1 MTAPGSVNGGET
13 AGDGPATAAAP
24 TGEPAEKPAGS
35 ATNGTGT
42 TDAPVSVEGPGES
55 PVDSPAAGTG
65 RRGHRV
71 TISDLARRL
80 DISKASVSY
89 ALNGRAGVSE
99 ETRRRVLSLAEELGF
114 HPNSAAVALSAS
126 RTRTIGIVIARDPA
140 LISTE
145 AFYMRTLVGIEQY
158 LNEVDSS
165 LLLRLTGE
173 QGEDLDVL
181 RRWSRQGRVDGFI
194 LFDEHDDDPRVATL
208 RELGMPCVVVSSNA
222 PLDGVGRLISSPEE
236 TVTLLLDHLTELG
249 HRDIAHVSGPFTFVH
264 EQLRVQLL
272 QEHARHRGL
281 RITHHEGSYRYEDG
295 AEITRRVLAA
305 EDRPTAVVL
314 GNDLMAVAALRVAT
328 ELGWSVPEEVSIVA
342 WDDSP
347 LCELAR
353 PGITAVD
360 QKTMERGRAA
370 ADLLFRII
378 AGEEGLH
385 LDAPPGELRPRESTG
400 PAPAR
405 P

>member
-1 MTAPGSVNGGET
+1 MTTPGSKAFGDS
-13 AGDGPATAAAP
+13 ADDGPAS
-24 TGEPAEKPAGS
+24 GG
-35 ATNGTGT
+35 
-42 TDAPVSVEGPGES
+42 
-55 PVDSPAAGTG
+55 G
-65 RRGHRV
+65 RRRV

-80 DISKASVSY
+80 HISKASVSY

-99 ETRRRVLSLAEELGF
+99 ETRQRVLDLAEELGF

-173 QGEDLDVL
+173 HGEDLDVL

-194 LFDEHDDDPRVATL
+194 LFDEHDDDPRIML
-208 RELGMPCVVVSSNA
+208 LKELGMPCVVVSSND
-222 PLDGVGRLISSPEE
+222 PDDQVGRLISSPVE
-236 TVTLLLDHLTELG
+236 TVTLLLDHLAELG
-249 HRDIAHVSGPFTFVH
+249 HRDIAHISGPFTFVH
-264 EQLRVQLL
+264 EQLRVQMLAEGAAL
-272 QEHARHRGL
+272 RGMTVRHS
-281 RITHHEGSYRYEDG
+281 EGSYRYDDG
-295 AEITRRVLAA
+295 AELTRRLLT
-305 EDRPTAVVL
+305 DPNPPTAIVL
-314 GNDLMAVAALRVAT
+314 GNDLMAVAALRVAMDHGT
-328 ELGWSVPEEVSIVA
+328 AVPDEVSILA

-353 PGITAVD
+353 PGITAID

-370 ADLLFRII
+370 ADLLLRVAGGETDLHEEAP
-378 AGEEGLH
+378 AGELH
-385 LDAPPGELRPRESTG
+385 ARESSG
-400 PAPAR
+400 PAPKR
-405 P
+405 

>member
-1 MTAPGSVNGGET
+1 MTTSGSVADGDD
-13 AGDGPATAAAP
+13 ADGDGP
-24 TGEPAEKPAGS
+24 GG
-35 ATNGTGT
+35 GT
-42 TDAPVSVEGPGES
+42 
-55 PVDSPAAGTG
+55 
-65 RRGHRV
+65 RRSHRV

-80 DISKASVSY
+80 HISKASVSY

-99 ETRRRVLSLAEELGF
+99 ETRQRVLDLAEELGF

-126 RTRTIGIVIARDPA
+126 RTRTIGIVIARDPT

-173 QGEDLDVL
+173 HGEDLDVL

-194 LFDEHDDDPRVATL
+194 LFDELEDDQRIQLLKD
-208 RELGMPCVVVSSNA
+208 LGMPCVVVSSNA
-222 PLDGVGRLISSPEE
+222 PDDSVGRLISSPDE
-236 TVTLLLDHLTELG
+236 TVALLLDHLAGLG
-249 HRDIAHVSGPFTFVH
+249 HTDIAHISGPFTFIH
-264 EQLRVQLL
+264 ERLRVQTLL
-272 QEHARHRGL
+272 QQAERHG
-281 RITHHEGSYRYEDG
+281 ITVRHIEGTYRYDDG
-295 AEITRRVLAA
+295 AELTRRLLTGPNP
-305 EDRPTAVVL
+305 PTAIVL
-314 GNDLMAVAALRVAT
+314 GNDLMAVAALRVAMD
-328 ELGWSVPEEVSIVA
+328 LGTAVPGEVSIVA

-370 ADLLFRII
+370 ADLLLRTIT
-378 AGEEGLH
+378 ADTALHEE
-385 LDAPPGELRPRESTG
+385 APPGELRHRESSG
-400 PAPAR
+400 PAPS
-405 P
+405 

>member
-1 MTAPGSVNGGET
+1 MTTPGSLSGEE
-13 AGDGPATAAAP
+13 AASDGPASGGA
-24 TGEPAEKPAGS
+24 
-35 ATNGTGT
+35 
-42 TDAPVSVEGPGES
+42 
-55 PVDSPAAGTG
+55 
-65 RRGHRV
+65 RRSHRV

-99 ETRRRVLSLAEELGF
+99 ETRRRVLNLAEELGF

-173 QGEDLDVL
+173 HGEDLDVL

-194 LFDEHDDDPRVATL
+194 LFDEHNEDPRIPL
-208 RELGMPCVVVSSNA
+208 LKDLGVPCVVVSSNA
-222 PLDGVGRLISSPEE
+222 PYDGVGRLISSPEE
-236 TVTLLLDHLTELG
+236 TVTLLLDHLAELG
-249 HRDIAHVSGPFTFVH
+249 HANIAHVSGPFTFVH
-264 EQLRVQLL
+264 EQLRVRLL
-272 QEHARHRGL
+272 QEHARRRG
-281 RITHHEGSYRYEDG
+281 IQVTHLEGSYRYEDG
-295 AEITRRVLAA
+295 AEMTRIVLAGK
-305 EDRPTAVVL
+305 DRPTALVL

-328 ELGWSVPEEVSIVA
+328 ELGTAVPDELSIVA

-370 ADLLFRII
+370 ADLLLKIA
-378 AGEEGLH
+378 AGESDLH
-385 LDAPPGELRPRESTG
+385 HDAPPGELRPRDSSAA
-400 PAPAR
+400 APR
-405 P
+405 

>member
-1 MTAPGSVNGGET
+1 MTTSGSVADGD
-13 AGDGPATAAAP
+13 ADGDGPA
-24 TGEPAEKPAGS
+24 GS
-35 ATNGTGT
+35 T
-42 TDAPVSVEGPGES
+42 
-55 PVDSPAAGTG
+55 
-65 RRGHRV
+65 RRSHRV

-80 DISKASVSY
+80 HISKASVSY

-99 ETRRRVLSLAEELGF
+99 ETRQRVLDLAEELGF

-126 RTRTIGIVIARDPA
+126 RTRTIGIVIARDPT

-173 QGEDLDVL
+173 HGEDLDVL

-194 LFDEHDDDPRVATL
+194 LFDELEDDQRIPL
-208 RELGMPCVVVSSNA
+208 LKELGVPCVVVSSNE
-222 PLDGVGRLISSPEE
+222 PDDTVGRLISSPEE
-236 TVTLLLDHLTELG
+236 TVSLLLDHLVELG
-249 HRDIAHVSGPFTFVH
+249 HTNIAHISGPFTFIH
-264 EQLRVQLL
+264 ERLRVQTL
-272 QEHARHRGL
+272 QEHATRHG
-281 RITHHEGSYRYEDG
+281 ITVRHVEGSYRYDDG
-295 AEITRRVLAA
+295 AELTRQLLTGPNP
-305 EDRPTAVVL
+305 PTAIVL
-314 GNDLMAVAALRVAT
+314 GNDLMAVAALRVAMD
-328 ELGWSVPEEVSIVA
+328 LGTPVPGQVSIVA

-370 ADLLFRII
+370 ADLLLRIVTD
-378 AGEEGLH
+378 GNTLH
-385 LDAPPGELRPRESTG
+385 EQAPAGELRHRESSG
-400 PAPAR
+400 PVPR
-405 P
+405 

>member
-1 MTAPGSVNGGET
+1 MTTSGSVADGE
-13 AGDGPATAAAP
+13 ASPDGP
-24 TGEPAEKPAGS
+24 TGS
-35 ATNGTGT
+35 T
-42 TDAPVSVEGPGES
+42 
-55 PVDSPAAGTG
+55 
-65 RRGHRV
+65 RRSQRV

-80 DISKASVSY
+80 HISKASVSY

-99 ETRRRVLSLAEELGF
+99 ETRQRVLDLAEELGF

-126 RTRTIGIVIARDPA
+126 RTRTIGIVVARDPE

-173 QGEDLDVL
+173 HGEDVDVL

-194 LFDEHDDDPRVATL
+194 LFDEHDDDPRIPVL
-208 RELGMPCVVVSSNA
+208 QELGVPCVVVSSNA
-222 PLDGVGRLISSPEE
+222 PDDTVGRLISSPAE
-236 TVTLLLDHLTELG
+236 TVSLLLDHLAELG
-249 HRDIAHVSGPFTFVH
+249 HRDIAHISGPFTFVH
-264 EQLRVQLL
+264 EQLRVQIL
-272 QEHARHRGL
+272 QEQAARRGIAV
-281 RITHHEGSYRYEDG
+281 RQIEGTYRYDDG
-295 AEITRRVLAA
+295 AELTRQLLSGPNP
-305 EDRPTAVVL
+305 PTAIVL
-314 GNDLMAVAALRVAT
+314 GNDLMAVAALRVAMD
-328 ELGWSVPEEVSIVA
+328 LGTAVPDEVSILA

-347 LCELAR
+347 LCQLAR

-370 ADLLFRII
+370 ADLLLRIVT
-378 AGEEGLH
+378 GETELH
-385 LDAPPGELRPRESTG
+385 EEAPGGELRPRESSG
-400 PAPAR
+400 PAR

>member
-1 MTAPGSVNGGET
+1 MTTPEPLDGDET
-13 AGDGPATAAAP
+13 ATDGPASS
-24 TGEPAEKPAGS
+24 G
-35 ATNGTGT
+35 
-42 TDAPVSVEGPGES
+42 
-55 PVDSPAAGTG
+55 G
-65 RRGHRV
+65 RRSQRV

-89 ALNGRAGVSE
+89 ALNGRSGVSA
-99 ETRRRVLSLAEELGF
+99 ETRQRVLSLAEELGF

-194 LFDEHDDDPRVATL
+194 LFDEHNDDPRIPML
-208 RELGMPCVVVSSNA
+208 KELGVPCVVVSSNA
-222 PLDGVGRLISSPEE
+222 PEDGVGRLISSPEQ
-236 TVTLLLDHLTELG
+236 TVTLLLDHLAELG

-264 EQLRVQLL
+264 EQLRVRLL
-272 QEHARHRGL
+272 QEHAKRRGI
-281 RITHHEGSYRYEDG
+281 RVTHFEGSYRYEDG
-295 AEITRRVLAA
+295 AEITRRVLAGKS
-305 EDRPTAVVL
+305 RPTALVL

-328 ELGWSVPEEVSIVA
+328 EVGTAVPGELSIVA

-347 LCELAR
+347 LCELAS

-360 QKTMERGRAA
+360 QQTMERGRAA
-370 ADLLFRII
+370 ADLLFSIA
-378 AGEEGLH
+378 AGETGLH
-385 LDAPPGELRPRESTG
+385 LEAPLGVLRPRASSA
-400 PAPAR
+400 PAP
-405 P
+405 

>member
-1 MTAPGSVNGGET
+1 MTTPGSREL
-13 AGDGPATAAAP
+13 DGPASGA
-24 TGEPAEKPAGS
+24 
-35 ATNGTGT
+35 
-42 TDAPVSVEGPGES
+42 V
-55 PVDSPAAGTG
+55 
-65 RRGHRV
+65 RRNQRV

-89 ALNGRAGVSE
+89 ALNGRSGVSE
-99 ETRRRVLSLAEELGF
+99 ETRQRVLSLAEELGF

-173 QGEDLDVL
+173 HGEDLDVL
-181 RRWSRQGRVDGFI
+181 RRWSREGRVDGFI
-194 LFDEHDDDPRVATL
+194 LFDEHDDDPRVPL
-208 RELGMPCVVVSSNA
+208 LKELGVPCVVVSSNA
-222 PLDGVGRLISSPEE
+222 PDDGVGRLISSPEE
-236 TVTLLLDHLTELG
+236 TVILLLDHLTELG
-249 HRDIAHVSGPFTFVH
+249 HTDVVHVSGPFTFVH
-264 EQLRVQLL
+264 EQLRVELL
-272 QEHARHRGL
+272 QELSAERGI
-281 RITHHEGSYRYEDG
+281 RVTHFEGNYRYEDG
-295 AEITRRVLAA
+295 AEMTRKVLRGK
-305 EDRPTAVVL
+305 DRPTAIVL

-328 ELGWSVPEEVSIVA
+328 DLGTVVPDELSILS

-360 QKTMERGRAA
+360 QQTMERGRMA
-370 ADLLFRII
+370 ADLLFRIA
-378 AGEEGLH
+378 AGEAGLH
-385 LDAPPGELRPRESTG
+385 WETPPGILRARGSSGPATRSTG
-400 PAPAR
+400 
-405 P
+405 

>member
-1 MTAPGSVNGGET
+1 MTTPGSLGGGDN
-13 AGDGPATAAAP
+13 ADDGPAS
-24 TGEPAEKPAGS
+24 GG
-35 ATNGTGT
+35 
-42 TDAPVSVEGPGES
+42 
-55 PVDSPAAGTG
+55 G
-65 RRGHRV
+65 RRRV

-80 DISKASVSY
+80 HISKASVSY

-99 ETRRRVLSLAEELGF
+99 ETRQRVLDLAEELGF

-173 QGEDLDVL
+173 HGEDLDVL

-194 LFDEHDDDPRVATL
+194 LFDEHDDDPRITL
-208 RELGMPCVVVSSNA
+208 LKELGMPCVVVSSND
-222 PLDGVGRLISSPEE
+222 PDDHVGRLISSPVE
-236 TVTLLLDHLTELG
+236 TVTLLLDHLAELG
-249 HRDIAHVSGPFTFVH
+249 HRDIAHISGPFTFVH
-264 EQLRVQLL
+264 EQLRVRMLGEGAEQRGMTV
-272 QEHARHRGL
+272 RH
-281 RITHHEGSYRYEDG
+281 IEGSYRYDDG
-295 AEITRRVLAA
+295 AELTRRLLT
-305 EDRPTAVVL
+305 DPNPPTAIVL
-314 GNDLMAVAALRVAT
+314 GNDLMAVAALRVAMD
-328 ELGWSVPEEVSIVA
+328 LGTDVPGAVSILA

-353 PGITAVD
+353 PGITAID

-370 ADLLFRII
+370 ADLLLRVATGDPDLHEQAP
-378 AGEEGLH
+378 AGELH
-385 LDAPPGELRPRESTG
+385 TRESSG
-400 PAPAR
+400 PAHR
-405 P
+405 

>member
-1 MTAPGSVNGGET
+1 MTTSGTVADSG
-13 AGDGPATAAAP
+13 ADDDRPA
-24 TGEPAEKPAGS
+24 S
-35 ATNGTGT
+35 GT
-42 TDAPVSVEGPGES
+42 
-55 PVDSPAAGTG
+55 
-65 RRGHRV
+65 RRSHRV

-80 DISKASVSY
+80 QISKASVSY

-99 ETRRRVLSLAEELGF
+99 ETRQRVLDLAEELGF

-126 RTRTIGIVIARDPA
+126 RTRTIGIVIARDPS

-173 QGEDLDVL
+173 HGEDLDVL

-194 LFDEHDDDPRVATL
+194 LFDELENDQRIPLLKD
-208 RELGMPCVVVSSNA
+208 LGVPCVVVSSNE
-222 PLDGVGRLISSPEE
+222 PDDTVGRLISSSTG
-236 TVTLLLDHLTELG
+236 TVSLLLEHLSELG
-249 HRDIAHVSGPFTFVH
+249 HTNVAHISGPFKFIH
-264 EQLRVQLL
+264 ERMRVQTLL
-272 QEHARHRGL
+272 EQAEQQGITVRH
-281 RITHHEGSYRYEDG
+281 IEGSYRYDDG
-295 AEITRRVLAA
+295 AELTRQLLTGPNP
-305 EDRPTAVVL
+305 PTAIVL
-314 GNDLMAVAALRVAT
+314 GNDLMAVAALRVALD
-328 ELGWSVPEEVSIVA
+328 LGTAVPDEVSVVA

-370 ADLLFRII
+370 ADLLLRII
-378 AGEEGLH
+378 TGNSTVHEE
-385 LDAPPGELRPRESTG
+385 APAGELRPRGSSG
-400 PAPAR
+400 PAR
-405 P
+405 S

>member
-1 MTAPGSVNGGET
+1 MTTSGTVADSG
-13 AGDGPATAAAP
+13 ADDDRPA
-24 TGEPAEKPAGS
+24 S
-35 ATNGTGT
+35 GT
-42 TDAPVSVEGPGES
+42 
-55 PVDSPAAGTG
+55 
-65 RRGHRV
+65 RRSHRV

-80 DISKASVSY
+80 QISKASVSY

-99 ETRRRVLSLAEELGF
+99 ETRQRVLDLAEELGF

-126 RTRTIGIVIARDPA
+126 RTRTIGIVIARDPS

-173 QGEDLDVL
+173 HGEDLDVL

-194 LFDEHDDDPRVATL
+194 LFDELENDQRIPL
-208 RELGMPCVVVSSNA
+208 LEELGVPCVVVSSNE
-222 PLDGVGRLISSPEE
+222 PDDTVGRLISSPTE
-236 TVTLLLDHLTELG
+236 TVSLLLEHLSELG
-249 HRDIAHVSGPFTFVH
+249 HTDIAHISGPFNFIH
-264 EQLRVQLL
+264 ERLRVQTLL
-272 QEHARHRGL
+272 EQAAEHGITVRH
-281 RITHHEGSYRYEDG
+281 IEGSYRYDDG
-295 AEITRRVLAA
+295 AELTRQLLTGPNP
-305 EDRPTAVVL
+305 PTAIVL
-314 GNDLMAVAALRVAT
+314 GNDLMAVAALRVALD
-328 ELGWSVPEEVSIVA
+328 LGTAVPDEVSVVA

-370 ADLLFRII
+370 ADLLLRII
-378 AGEEGLH
+378 TGDSTVHEE
-385 LDAPPGELRPRESTG
+385 APAGELRPRGSSG
-400 PAPAR
+400 PAR
-405 P
+405 S

>member
-1 MTAPGSVNGGET
+1 MTTPGSKALDES
-13 AGDGPATAAAP
+13 ADDGPASSAA
-24 TGEPAEKPAGS
+24 
-35 ATNGTGT
+35 
-42 TDAPVSVEGPGES
+42 
-55 PVDSPAAGTG
+55 
-65 RRGHRV
+65 RRSQRV

-89 ALNGRAGVSE
+89 ALNGRSGVSE
-99 ETRRRVLSLAEELGF
+99 ETRQRVLSLAEELGF

-173 QGEDLDVL
+173 HGEDLDVL

-194 LFDEHDDDPRVATL
+194 LFDEHDDDPRVPL
-208 RELGMPCVVVSSNA
+208 LKELGVPCVVVSSNA
-222 PLDGVGRLISSPEE
+222 PDDGVGRLISSPEE
-236 TVTLLLDHLTELG
+236 TVTLMLDHLAELG
-249 HRDIAHVSGPFTFVH
+249 HTDVVHVSGPFTFVH
-264 EQLRVQLL
+264 EQLRVRLL
-272 QEHARHRGL
+272 QEKSAERGI
-281 RITHHEGSYRYEDG
+281 RVTHLEGNYRYEDG
-295 AEITRRVLAA
+295 AEMTRKVLSGK
-305 EDRPTAVVL
+305 DRPTALVL

-328 ELGWSVPEEVSIVA
+328 DLGTVVPDELSILA

-360 QKTMERGRAA
+360 QQTMERGRMA
-370 ADLLFRII
+370 ADLLFRIA
-378 AGEEGLH
+378 AGESGLH
-385 LDAPPGELRPRESTG
+385 WETPPGVLRVRDSSG
-400 PAPAR
+400 PAAS
-405 P
+405 

>member
-1 MTAPGSVNGGET
+1 MTTSGSVTDGGEV
-13 AGDGPATAAAP
+13 GDDGPQSST
-24 TGEPAEKPAGS
+24 
-35 ATNGTGT
+35 
-42 TDAPVSVEGPGES
+42 
-55 PVDSPAAGTG
+55 
-65 RRGHRV
+65 RRSHRV
-71 TISDLARRL
+71 TISDLAQRL
-80 DISKASVSY
+80 HISKASVSY

-99 ETRRRVLSLAEELGF
+99 ETRQRVLDLAEELGF

-173 QGEDLDVL
+173 HGEDLDVL

-194 LFDEHDDDPRVATL
+194 LFDEHDDDPRIPLLT
-208 RELGMPCVVVSSNA
+208 ELGVPCVVVSSNA
-222 PLDGVGRLISSPEE
+222 PDDSVGRLISSPEE
-236 TVTLLLDHLTELG
+236 TVGLLLDHLVELG
-249 HRDIAHVSGPFTFVH
+249 HRNIAHISGPFTFVH
-264 EQLRVQLL
+264 ERLRVQVL
-272 QEHARHRGL
+272 QEQAERRGVAV
-281 RITHHEGSYRYEDG
+281 RQIEGSYRYDDG
-295 AEITRRVLAA
+295 AELTRQLLT
-305 EDRPTAVVL
+305 DPDPPTAIVL
-314 GNDLMAVAALRVAT
+314 GNDLMAVAALRVAMD
-328 ELGWSVPEEVSIVA
+328 LGTAVPAEVSILA

-370 ADLLFRII
+370 ADLLLRTIT
-378 AGEEGLH
+378 ADTALHEE
-385 LDAPPGELRPRESTG
+385 APPGELRHRESSG
-400 PAPAR
+400 PAPS
-405 P
+405 

>member
-1 MTAPGSVNGGET
+1 MTAPGSTDGEHL
-13 AGDGPATAAAP
+13 AADGPASS
-24 TGEPAEKPAGS
+24 G
-35 ATNGTGT
+35 
-42 TDAPVSVEGPGES
+42 
-55 PVDSPAAGTG
+55 G
-65 RRGHRV
+65 RRSQRV

-99 ETRRRVLSLAEELGF
+99 ETRQRVLSLAEELGF

-173 QGEDLDVL
+173 HGEDLDVL
-181 RRWSRQGRVDGFI
+181 RRWGRQGRVDGFI
-194 LFDEHDDDPRVATL
+194 LFDELDDDPRVPL
-208 RELGMPCVVVSSNA
+208 LKELGVPCVVVSSNA
-222 PLDGVGRLISSPEE
+222 PDDGVGRLISSPEE
-236 TVTLLLDHLTELG
+236 TVTLLLDHLAELG
-249 HRDIAHVSGPFTFVH
+249 HTEVAHVSGPFTFIH

-272 QEHARHRGL
+272 QEHAQQRGI
-281 RITHHEGSYRYEDG
+281 RITHVEGSYRYEDG
-295 AEITRRVLAA
+295 AELTRSLLSG
-305 EDRPTAVVL
+305 ENPPTALVL
-314 GNDLMAVAALRVAT
+314 GNDLMAVAALRVAMD
-328 ELGWSVPEEVSIVA
+328 LGTKVPEELSILA

-360 QKTMERGRAA
+360 QQTMERGRMA
-370 ADLLFRII
+370 ADLLFRIA
-378 AGEEGLH
+378 AGESGLH
-385 LDAPPGELRPRESTG
+385 WETPAGVLRVRETTG
-400 PAPAR
+400 PVH
-405 P
+405 

>member
-1 MTAPGSVNGGET
+1 MTTPGSLDGEQT
-13 AGDGPATAAAP
+13 VADGPAS
-24 TGEPAEKPAGS
+24 GG
-35 ATNGTGT
+35 
-42 TDAPVSVEGPGES
+42 
-55 PVDSPAAGTG
+55 G
-65 RRGHRV
+65 RRSQRV

-99 ETRRRVLSLAEELGF
+99 ETRQRVLSLAEELGF

-145 AFYMRTLVGIEQY
+145 AFYMRTLVGLEQY

-173 QGEDLDVL
+173 HGEDLDVL

-194 LFDEHDDDPRVATL
+194 LFDEHDDDPRIPL
-208 RELGMPCVVVSSNA
+208 LKELGVPFVVVSSNA
-222 PLDGVGRLISSPEE
+222 PDDGVGRLISSPEQ
-236 TVTLLLDHLTELG
+236 TVTLLLDHLSELG
-249 HRDIAHVSGPFTFVH
+249 HEDIAHVSGPFTFVH

-272 QEHARHRGL
+272 REHARRRGI
-281 RITHHEGSYRYEDG
+281 RVTHFEGSYRYEDG
-295 AEITRRVLAA
+295 AELTRAALAGKT
-305 EDRPTAVVL
+305 RPTALVL

-328 ELGWSVPEEVSIVA
+328 ELGTAVPDELTIVA

-360 QKTMERGRAA
+360 QQTMERGRMA
-370 ADLLFRII
+370 ADLLFRIA
-378 AGEEGLH
+378 AGESGLH
-385 LDAPPGELRPRESTG
+385 VETPPGLLRVRDSSAAASRSTN
-400 PAPAR
+400 
-405 P
+405 

>member
-1 MTAPGSVNGGET
+1 MTTSGSAADGD
-13 AGDGPATAAAP
+13 AGTDGPP
-24 TGEPAEKPAGS
+24 
-35 ATNGTGT
+35 NGT
-42 TDAPVSVEGPGES
+42 
-55 PVDSPAAGTG
+55 
-65 RRGHRV
+65 RRSHRV

-80 DISKASVSY
+80 HISKASVSY

-99 ETRRRVLSLAEELGF
+99 ETRQRVLDLAEELGF

-126 RTRTIGIVIARDPA
+126 RTRTIGIVIARDPT

-173 QGEDLDVL
+173 HGEDLDVL

-194 LFDEHDDDPRVATL
+194 LFDELEDDQRIPL
-208 RELGMPCVVVSSNA
+208 LKELGVPCVVVSSNE
-222 PLDGVGRLISSPEE
+222 PDDSVGRLISSSSE
-236 TVTLLLDHLTELG
+236 TVDLILDHLVGLG
-249 HRDIAHVSGPFTFVH
+249 HTDIAHISGPFTFIH
-264 EQLRVQLL
+264 ERSRVQTLH
-272 QEHARHRGL
+272 EGGVRRGITVRH
-281 RITHHEGSYRYEDG
+281 IEGSYRYDDG
-295 AEITRRVLAA
+295 AELTRQLLTGPNP
-305 EDRPTAVVL
+305 PTAIVL
-314 GNDLMAVAALRVAT
+314 GNDLMAVAALRVAMD
-328 ELGWSVPEEVSIVA
+328 LGTAVPEQVSVVA

-370 ADLLFRII
+370 ADLLLRIVT
-378 AGEEGLH
+378 ANSALHEE
-385 LDAPPGELRPRESTG
+385 APAGELRVRESSG
-400 PAPAR
+400 PSQVTR
-405 P
+405 S

>member
-1 MTAPGSVNGGET
+1 MTTSESVTGGET
-13 AGDGPATAAAP
+13 TAP
-24 TGEPAEKPAGS
+24 
-35 ATNGTGT
+35 
-42 TDAPVSVEGPGES
+42 
-55 PVDSPAAGTG
+55 
-65 RRGHRV
+65 RRSQRV

-80 DISKASVSY
+80 QISKASVSY

-99 ETRRRVLSLAEELGF
+99 ETRQRVLDLAEELGF

-126 RTRTIGIVIARDPA
+126 RTRTIGIVVARDPA

-173 QGEDLDVL
+173 HGEDLDVL

-194 LFDEHDDDPRVATL
+194 LFDEHNDDPRIPL
-208 RELGMPCVVVSSNA
+208 LKELGVPCVVVSSNA
-222 PLDGVGRLISSPEE
+222 PDDGVGRLISSPEE
-236 TVTLLLDHLTELG
+236 TVTLLLDHLVAEG
-249 HRDIAHVSGPFTFVH
+249 HRDIAHISGPFTFVH
-264 EQLRVQLL
+264 EQLRMQIL
-272 QEHARHRGL
+272 QDQAAERGIQV
-281 RITHHEGSYRYEDG
+281 RQIEGTYRYDDG
-295 AEITRRVLAA
+295 AELTRQLLTGPN
-305 EDRPTAVVL
+305 RPSAIVL
-314 GNDLMAVAALRVAT
+314 GNDLMAVAALRVAMD
-328 ELGWSVPEEVSIVA
+328 LGTAVPGEVSIVA

-370 ADLLFRII
+370 ADLLLRIVT
-378 AGEEGLH
+378 GETGLH
-385 LDAPPGELRPRESTG
+385 EEAPAGELRPRESSG
-400 PAPAR
+400 PAAH
-405 P
+405 

>member
-1 MTAPGSVNGGET
+1 MTTPGS
-13 AGDGPATAAAP
+13 
-24 TGEPAEKPAGS
+24 K
-35 ATNGTGT
+35 
-42 TDAPVSVEGPGES
+42 
-55 PVDSPAAGTG
+55 G
-65 RRGHRV
+65 RSQRV

-89 ALNGRAGVSE
+89 ALNGRSGVSE
-99 ETRRRVLSLAEELGF
+99 ETRQRVLSLAEELGF

-173 QGEDLDVL
+173 HGEDLDVL

-194 LFDEHDDDPRVATL
+194 LFDEHNDDPRVPL
-208 RELGMPCVVVSSNA
+208 LKELGVPCVVVSSNA
-222 PLDGVGRLISSPEE
+222 PDDGVGRLISSPEQ
-236 TVTLLLDHLTELG
+236 TVTLLLDHLAELG
-249 HRDIAHVSGPFTFVH
+249 HENVVHVSGPFTFIH
-264 EQLRVQLL
+264 EQLRVKLL
-272 QEHARHRGL
+272 QERAKQRGI
-281 RITHHEGSYRYEDG
+281 RVTHLEGSYRYEDG
-295 AEITRRVLAA
+295 AEMTKQVLA
-305 EDRPTAVVL
+305 DKRPPTALVL

-328 ELGWSVPEEVSIVA
+328 DLGTSVPDELSILA

-360 QKTMERGRAA
+360 QQTMERGRMA
-370 ADLLFRII
+370 ADLLFRIA
-378 AGEEGLH
+378 AGESGLH
-385 LDAPPGELRPRESTG
+385 WETPPGVLRIRGSSGAAARST
-400 PAPAR
+400 R
-405 P
+405 

>member
-1 MTAPGSVNGGET
+1 MTTSGPVADGDDGG
-13 AGDGPATAAAP
+13 D
-24 TGEPAEKPAGS
+24 
-35 ATNGTGT
+35 GT
-42 TDAPVSVEGPGES
+42 TDGGG
-55 PVDSPAAGTG
+55 DGTAGST
-65 RRGHRV
+65 RRSHRV

-80 DISKASVSY
+80 HISKASVSY
-89 ALNGRAGVSE
+89 ALNGRAGVSD
-99 ETRRRVLSLAEELGF
+99 ETRQRVLDLAEELGF

-173 QGEDLDVL
+173 HGEDLDVL

-194 LFDEHDDDPRVATL
+194 LFDEHDDDPRIPVL
-208 RELGMPCVVVSSNA
+208 KELGVPCVVVSSNA
-222 PLDGVGRLISSPEE
+222 PDDAVGRLISSPDE
-236 TVTLLLDHLTELG
+236 TVSLLLDHLAGFG
-249 HRDIAHVSGPFTFVH
+249 HTNVAHISGPFTFIH
-264 EQLRVQLL
+264 ERLRVQTL
-272 QEHARHRGL
+272 QEHAARHG
-281 RITHHEGSYRYEDG
+281 ITVRHVEGSYRYDDG
-295 AEITRRVLAA
+295 AELTRQLLTGPNP
-305 EDRPTAVVL
+305 PTAIVL
-314 GNDLMAVAALRVAT
+314 GNDLMAVAALRVAMD
-328 ELGWSVPEEVSIVA
+328 LGTAVPGEVSIVA

-370 ADLLFRII
+370 ADLLLRIVT
-378 AGEEGLH
+378 GDHTLHEE
-385 LDAPPGELRPRESTG
+385 APAGELRHRESSG
-400 PAPAR
+400 PAHS
-405 P
+405 

>member
-1 MTAPGSVNGGET
+1 MTTTGSV
-13 AGDGPATAAAP
+13 AGSENADDGPAST
-24 TGEPAEKPAGS
+24 S
-35 ATNGTGT
+35 
-42 TDAPVSVEGPGES
+42 
-55 PVDSPAAGTG
+55 G
-65 RRGHRV
+65 RRRV

-80 DISKASVSY
+80 QISKASVSY

-99 ETRRRVLSLAEELGF
+99 ETRQRVLALAEELGF

-173 QGEDLDVL
+173 HGDDLAVL

-194 LFDEHDDDPRVATL
+194 LFDEHNDDPRIPL
-208 RELGMPCVVVSSNA
+208 LKELGVPCVVVSSND
-222 PLDGVGRLISSPEE
+222 PGDEVGRLISSPEE
-236 TVTLLLDHLTELG
+236 TVTLLLDHLVELG
-249 HRDIAHVSGPFTFVH
+249 HRDVAHISGPFTFIH
-264 EQLRVQLL
+264 EQLRMRML
-272 QEHARHRGL
+272 QEHAARRGITVRH
-281 RITHHEGSYRYEDG
+281 IEGTYRYDDG
-295 AEITRRVLAA
+295 AELTRQLLTGPNP
-305 EDRPTAVVL
+305 PTAIVL
-314 GNDLMAVAALRVAT
+314 GNDLMAVAALRVALD
-328 ELGWSVPEEVSIVA
+328 LGTAVPGQVSILA
-342 WDDSP
+342 WEDSP

-370 ADLLFRII
+370 ADLLLRIVT
-378 AGEEGLH
+378 GDHELHEE
-385 LDAPPGELRPRESTG
+385 APPGELRARESSG
-400 PAPAR
+400 PALTI
-405 P
+405 